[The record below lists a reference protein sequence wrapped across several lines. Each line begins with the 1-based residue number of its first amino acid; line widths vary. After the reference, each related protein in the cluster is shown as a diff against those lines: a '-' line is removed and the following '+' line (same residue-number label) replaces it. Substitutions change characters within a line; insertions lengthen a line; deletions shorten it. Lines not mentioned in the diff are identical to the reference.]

1 MKIPEM
7 LLNHNMET
15 NIFIIFIGVSILYLL
30 DSKILLSLILI
41 ILVLVNYNSLLTS
54 GNNIQSNKKK
64 IKKDEIDDN
73 MYYNSDINE
82 LLVKIKNFKKYNKV
96 SYKQG
101 VKYLRKFIKTINILE
116 HNNIMNYN
124 QYFENAHIYLKESI
138 NSFQSITISLPERG
152 YIKAIKYGDF
162 KPTKKMNELGN
173 ICKKLYNECF
183 YILHN
188 LSIKFNKQW
197 SENPN
202 IYTKEIDINTDNTE
216 NYNKYMDMNWS
227 LY

>member
-1 MKIPEM
+1 MKIQEM
-7 LLNHNMET
+7 LLNHNME
-15 NIFIIFIGVSILYLL
+15 IYLFIFIGVSILYLL
-30 DSKILLSLILI
+30 DNKIILSLILI
-41 ILVLVNYNSLLTS
+41 IIVLVNYNSLLTS
-54 GNNIQSNKKK
+54 SNDIQSNKIN
-64 IKKDEIDDN
+64 IKKDEISDD
-73 MYYNSDINE
+73 MYYNSDIDT
-82 LLVKIKNFKKYNKV
+82 LLIKIKKFKKYNKV

-116 HNNIMNYN
+116 HDNIMNYN

-162 KPTKKMNELGN
+162 KPTKKMNELGS
-173 ICKKLYNECF
+173 ICKELYNECF
-183 YILHN
+183 YILYN

-216 NYNKYMDMNWS
+216 YYNKNIDVNWS